1 MEGTKTLKGLR
12 CFACAGPLQVVSAW
26 CVLVRLLNMARLP
39 FLSLVL
45 VAIAVAVEAAN
56 QRDNIDLFGPGK
68 FIFSQLA
75 NCFTRVR

>member
-1 MEGTKTLKGLR
+1 MDGYKNAQGIAL
-12 CFACAGPLQVVSAW
+12 FSCAGPLHVVSAW

-45 VAIAVAVEAAN
+45 VATAVAVEAAN
-56 QRDNIDLFGPGK
+56 ERDNSDLFGPGK

-75 NCFTRVR
+75 NCFT